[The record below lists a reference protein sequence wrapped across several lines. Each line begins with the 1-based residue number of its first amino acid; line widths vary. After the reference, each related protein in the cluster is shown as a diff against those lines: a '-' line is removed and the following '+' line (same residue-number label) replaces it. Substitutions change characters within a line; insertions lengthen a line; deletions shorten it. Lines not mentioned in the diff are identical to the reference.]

1 MKEADMAEGDTRAT
15 LADWLRSKG
24 YAEEEI
30 QKILVKLAEY
40 DHQTLSDAVFD
51 SIGGDGKTLDQ
62 IVREALKEA
71 S

>member
-1 MKEADMAEGDTRAT
+1 MAEGDTRAT

-62 IVREALKEA
+62 IVHEALNEA
-71 S
+71 

>member
-1 MKEADMAEGDTRAT
+1 MAEGDTRAS

-30 QKILVKLAEY
+30 QRILVKLAEY

-71 S
+71 

>member
-1 MKEADMAEGDTRAT
+1 MAEGDTRAT

-62 IVREALKEA
+62 IVHDALKEA

>member
-1 MKEADMAEGDTRAT
+1 MAEGDTRAT

>member
-1 MKEADMAEGDTRAT
+1 MAEGDTRAT

-62 IVREALKEA
+62 IVHEALKEA

>member
-1 MKEADMAEGDTRAT
+1 MKEAAMAEGDTRAT

-62 IVREALKEA
+62 MVREALKEA
-71 S
+71 

>member
-1 MKEADMAEGDTRAT
+1 MAEGDTRAT

-30 QKILVKLAEY
+30 QRILVKLAEY

>member
-1 MKEADMAEGDTRAT
+1 MSQPDTRAS
-15 LADWLRSKG
+15 LADWLRSQG

-30 QKILVKLAEY
+30 QRILSKLSEY

-62 IVREALKEA
+62 IIHEALKDA

>member
-1 MKEADMAEGDTRAT
+1 MSQPDTRAT
-15 LADWLRSKG
+15 LADWLRGQG

-51 SIGGDGKTLDQ
+51 SIGGDGKSLDQ
-62 IVREALKEA
+62 MVREALKEA